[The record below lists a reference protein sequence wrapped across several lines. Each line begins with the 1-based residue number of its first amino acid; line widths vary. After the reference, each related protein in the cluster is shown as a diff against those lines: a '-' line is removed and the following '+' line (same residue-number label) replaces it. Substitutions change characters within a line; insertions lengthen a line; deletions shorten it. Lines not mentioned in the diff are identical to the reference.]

1 MRPEALQVALR
12 PRSSWEAMEL
22 GITLVRRHAGAVWR
36 PWLVLSVPVFALVN
50 ALLWWLD
57 QLWLGALVLWWWLP
71 VFDRIPLYVLSRAV
85 FGHIPGMMQT
95 LRALPDWRR
104 GRLVAHLLWRRLSP
118 WRALGLPVDLLEDGT
133 PASKRERRRCIIQG
147 QGGYGL
153 LLGWLCLGFVLI
165 LVLALLAALLLFVPQ
180 ELLPQSARAIWE
192 TLFIAPPRW
201 AQATLNGVLWLGLSI
216 VEPFHVGAGFGLYLN
231 RRVHLEGWDIELT
244 LRSLRTRLRHGVRAT
259 LIAACLL
266 LPGWAACMPLAQE
279 MAGEAAWIAQD
290 DAGQQALREVF
301 GADQMADPQAFI
313 RAVETASQD
322 PLLHPQQTRRVW
334 IPRQPME
341 RADASDQNL
350 DLDALGAE
358 LEAELGAGSAIV
370 SEALLWLPLAAL
382 VVLLAVIAPRWW
394 PWMMRRSSRPRPHR
408 HEIVHT
414 PLAMDDAP
422 LPVDPIG
429 HARKLWRAG
438 ERRGALA
445 ALYRSSLVILAEAP
459 GIGLPAGATEAECL
473 RLSRRLPAPEQQA
486 AFAKMVRVWQHA
498 AYAGR
503 WPDDTGFE
511 ALGLE
516 LAQSFGWS
524 T

>member
-22 GITLVRRHAGAVWR
+22 GVTLVRRYAGAVWR
-36 PWLVLSVPVFALVN
+36 PWLAFSVPVFVLVN

-85 FGHIPGMMQT
+85 FGQTPGVVQT

-133 PASKRERRRCIIQG
+133 PATKRERRRRIIQG

-153 LLGWLCLGFVLI
+153 LLAWLCLGFALI
-165 LVLALLAALLLFVPQ
+165 LALAMMAALLLFVPQ

-192 TLFIAPPRW
+192 TLFTDPPRW
-201 AQATLNGVLWLGLSI
+201 AQVTLNGVLWLGLSI
-216 VEPFHVGAGFGLYLN
+216 VEPFHIGAGFGLYLN

-244 LRSLRTRLRHGVRAT
+244 LRRLHARLGHGVRAA
-259 LIAACLL
+259 LLAACLL
-266 LPGWAACMPLAQE
+266 LPGWVAGMPLPQE
-279 MAGEAAWIAQD
+279 TAGEAVGIEQD
-290 DAGQQALREVF
+290 DAGRQALREVF
-301 GADQMADPQAFI
+301 GTDQMADPQAFI
-313 RAVETASQD
+313 RAVETADQD
-322 PLLHPQQTRRVW
+322 PLLHPQQTQRVW
-334 IPRQPME
+334 IPRQPVDHT
-341 RADASDQNL
+341 DAPDWNP
-350 DLDALGAE
+350 DLNSLGTG
-358 LEAELGAGSAIV
+358 LGTGLAIV
-370 SEALLWLPLAAL
+370 GESLLWLLLAAL
-382 VVLLAVIAPRWW
+382 VVLLAVTAPRWW
-394 PWMMRRSSRPRPHR
+394 PWMMRRSTGTRPRE

-414 PLAMDDAP
+414 PLPMDDAP
-422 LPVDPIG
+422 LPADPIR
-429 HARKLWRAG
+429 HSRRLWQAG
-438 ERRGALA
+438 ERRQALA

-459 GIGLPAGATEAECL
+459 GIGLPADATEAECL
-473 RLSRRLPAPEQQA
+473 RRSRRLPAPEQQA

-503 WPDDTGFE
+503 WPDDAGFE
-511 ALGLE
+511 ALGGE

-524 T
+524 A